1 MVETT
6 DMQQESQ
13 PLVSSSSS
21 TSSLNGTSLK
31 RAKHSAENSV
41 ELPYQQLAEIARERH
56 DFFNIFALVFVIG
69 ATLINWDLTRL
80 VQGYGPDE
88 AWTGEHFYLNWAT
101 TVLYFLIDLLWVAVV
116 PICVKSPGT
125 IIKHHFVAII
135 YLSAPV
141 FWVEYRWFMGA
152 CLTVEVNTWFLILRR
167 LVYKRQSWIPA
178 ICVEVVDK
186 SFYISWIVIRCF
198 IYPSLL
204 VKMVNLAIIGIQL
217 SGHFWHWPLLFI
229 PLHFFLCVLNLK
241 WSYDLFEPIIRK
253 RMKGNGAKQATVAT
267 GL

>member
-6 DMQQESQ
+6 DRQQESQ

-88 AWTGEHFYLNWAT
+88 AWTGEHFYLNWA
-101 TVLYFLIDLLWVAVV
+101 V
-116 PICVKSPGT
+116 S
-125 IIKHHFVAII
+125 I
-135 YLSAPV
+135 Y
-141 FWVEYRWFMGA
+141 
-152 CLTVEVNTWFLILRR
+152 
-167 LVYKRQSWIPA
+167 
-178 ICVEVVDK
+178 
-186 SFYISWIVIRCF
+186 CF
-198 IYPSLL
+198 IFVSCLNG
-204 VKMVNLAIIGIQL
+204 V
-217 SGHFWHWPLLFI
+217 LFCI
-229 PLHFFLCVLNLK
+229 H
-241 WSYDLFEPIIRK
+241 
-253 RMKGNGAKQATVAT
+253 
-267 GL
+267 